1 MNEQTNTTPGGAPE
15 NEAFPMDAS
24 TRFSF
29 ERTLLSH
36 DRTLMSWI
44 RTATSLITFGFTI
57 YKFFQFEQGQALRP
71 GTRAIVSPRTFAVF
85 MIAIGLCALVLATVQ
100 NAQYRRHWRKLH
112 LEVPLSMASL
122 VAALI
127 AGLGLLA
134 MAVAIFRW

>member
-1 MNEQTNTTPGGAPE
+1 
-15 NEAFPMDAS
+15 MDAS

-57 YKFFQFEQGQALRP
+57 YKFFEFERGQALRP
-71 GTRAIVSPRTFAVF
+71 RAEAMVSPRLFATV
-85 MIAIGLCALVLATVQ
+85 MIAIGLCALVLATLQ

-112 LEVPLSMASL
+112 LEVPPSMASV

-127 AGLGLLA
+127 AVLGLLA
-134 MAVAIFRW
+134 MAMAILRW